1 MDDCCRV
8 ITISEQQRRIF
19 HVVMGINV
27 GMFLL
32 ESVAG
37 IPSYSTALL
46 ADSLPIGRLCHKA

>member
-1 MDDCCRV
+1 MINGRLL
-8 ITISEQQRRIF
+8 QGHHRIF

-37 IPSYSTALL
+37 ILSYSIALL
-46 ADSLPIGRLCHKA
+46 ADPLPIGRLRHRT